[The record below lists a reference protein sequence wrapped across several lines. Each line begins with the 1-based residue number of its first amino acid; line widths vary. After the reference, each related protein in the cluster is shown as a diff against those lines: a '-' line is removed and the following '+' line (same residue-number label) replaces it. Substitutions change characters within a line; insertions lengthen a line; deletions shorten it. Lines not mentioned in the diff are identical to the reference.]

1 MRLSLVGALAAL
13 TIYQW
18 GILQLLRWWL
28 PFTLLV
34 LSIPLPAVVLTTISF
49 PLQLTASSLGTALLH
64 WRQVPVELS
73 GNVIQLPGYSLFV
86 TEACS
91 GLRSLTAL
99 VSLGVLVGGL
109 WLRWPLSR
117 VFLVALT
124 IPVGVLI
131 NGLRVFLTGFIVFF
145 IDPVFAEGF
154 MHYSEGW
161 VLFMVAFLIMGATAF
176 ALRRLESALWSP
188 RAAPAL

>member
-1 MRLSLVGALAAL
+1 
-13 TIYQW
+13 
-18 GILQLLRWWL
+18 L

-34 LSIPLPAVVLTTISF
+34 LSIPLPVVVLTTISF
-49 PLQLTASSLGTALLH
+49 PLQLIASSLGTSLLQ

-73 GNVIQLPGYSLFV
+73 GNIIHLPGYSLFV

-109 WLRWPLSR
+109 WLRWPINR
-117 VFLVALT
+117 VLLVALT
-124 IPVGVLI
+124 IPVGIII

-145 IDPVFAEGF
+145 VDPALAEGF

-161 VLFMVAFLIMGATAF
+161 AMFMVAFVIMGGAAF
-176 ALRRLESALWSP
+176 AMSKLELAFLRPQSEIVR
-188 RAAPAL
+188 